1 MTSPVHV
8 PEYNTFVKTFLVNQC
23 YNEYCKLAI
32 DSQDLLSRIDDEQ
45 LWNSV
50 FRVLHVPLQYYIGL
64 VERTDP
70 FGLLFPLYK
79 LYIVYPSTNSFQDYI
94 DASIHIESVS
104 SSDYLAFSES
114 MQDPT
119 FRNNLFDRYVKSE
132 TESAVK
138 NHLIYL
144 MRLYLLSQSA
154 QQKYFSDEE
163 HQDMEISLDARPY
176 FEYLSMN
183 DLTTTD
189 DIDYVDCEKNM
200 VDTTWRHLEMRALK
214 IFHRMLFPVTTP

>member
-1 MTSPVHV
+1 
-8 PEYNTFVKTFLVNQC
+8 
-23 YNEYCKLAI
+23 
-32 DSQDLLSRIDDEQ
+32 
-45 LWNSV
+45 
-50 FRVLHVPLQYYIGL
+50 
-64 VERTDP
+64 
-70 FGLLFPLYK
+70 
-79 LYIVYPSTNSFQDYI
+79 
-94 DASIHIESVS
+94 
-104 SSDYLAFSES
+104 
-114 MQDPT
+114 
-119 FRNNLFDRYVKSE
+119 VKSE

-183 DLTTTD
+183 DLTATD